1 MNNCIFIVAGEV
13 SGDMFGANLVR
24 KILAI
29 NSKITFYGLCGDKMR
44 QSGLGL
50 IEHTDNL
57 SVMGNFEVIRKVPF
71 FKKLLKKTLN

>member
-29 NSKITFYGLCGDKMR
+29 NSKNNLLWAWWR
-44 QSGLGL
+44 QNETVWS
-50 IEHTDNL
+50 
-57 SVMGNFEVIRKVPF
+57 R
-71 FKKLLKKTLN
+71 LN